1 MTSGNNGFSL
11 QIVELACSCPSFILV
26 WVTGPE
32 NQSKIALQIVTMIRQ
47 GIKDSRI
54 ISIFSFLSYSGKD
67 FSVSNCSEPTRRGDG
82 EKKEYQLRSDT

>member
-11 QIVELACSCPSFILV
+11 QIVELVCSCPSFILV

-32 NQSKIALQIVTMIRQ
+32 NQSRIALQIVAIICQ

-54 ISIFSFLSYSGKD
+54 ISIFSFLSYSEKD
-67 FSVSNCSEPTRRGDG
+67 FSASNCSEPRRRGDG
-82 EKKEYQLRSDT
+82 EKKEYQLRNDT